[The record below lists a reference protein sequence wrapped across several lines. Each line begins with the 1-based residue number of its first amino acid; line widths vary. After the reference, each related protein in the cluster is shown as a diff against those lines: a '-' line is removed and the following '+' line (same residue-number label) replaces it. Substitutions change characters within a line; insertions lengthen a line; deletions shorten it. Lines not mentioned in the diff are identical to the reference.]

1 MRHIPSHPWRK
12 IYGNEIRQ
20 ENIMRWHL
28 MYMVDETRGGRTYD
42 ESSFSDWM
50 GNEDVRGTRLAGH
63 ALLRHTEYERWKHV
77 RFGRMAFTGR
87 RLNNG
92 RWGPD
97 QPLSGFFLENAHRF
111 VARLPRSRIDDAYA
125 WEQTLPIHDVDRF
138 HDRTVLAG
146 QFGQLI
152 EGQGMTPYRQG
163 ADAH

>member
-1 MRHIPSHPWRK
+1 
-12 IYGNEIRQ
+12 
-20 ENIMRWHL
+20 MRWHL